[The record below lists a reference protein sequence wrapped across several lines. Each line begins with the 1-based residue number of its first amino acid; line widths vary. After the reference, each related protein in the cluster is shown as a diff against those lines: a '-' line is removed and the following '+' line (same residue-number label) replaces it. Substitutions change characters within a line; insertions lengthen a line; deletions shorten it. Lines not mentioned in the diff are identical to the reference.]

1 MSRAWRWVVVLAL
14 LAVVAV
20 LVAGR
25 PALWEDEEDFDPEG
39 THASGTKALV
49 LLLEELGA
57 EVVVTEGVPTGATD
71 TAIVFQDDFDQDRA
85 GEVLDWAR
93 SGGTL
98 VVADP
103 ASAFAPIVTGAV
115 DGDRLEADDCDV
127 DRLADVERV
136 VAGATRFE
144 VPDGAASCFGDGRQA
159 LVVAADAGDGEVVAV
174 GGPGPF
180 VNEHLDEA
188 DNAVLAVRLLLP
200 EAEGSTVA
208 VLVRDPDPAAPADD
222 GEGRRPGEGEET
234 LLDLVPGRVGLF
246 LLQLVLAFLAYVWFR
261 ARRVGAP
268 VAEPR
273 PTPIAGSELVDAVG
287 RLRREEKDAERT
299 AAILREDLR
308 RTLCRRLGLPQ
319 HTPAAD
325 LVAVAEQAGM
335 DPELLRAALTAPAP
349 DDDALV
355 ALARTIDRTRQEVLH
370 EH

>member
-1 MSRAWRWVVVLAL
+1 VNRAWRWVVVIGL

-25 PALWEDEEDFDPEG
+25 PTSREDEEDFDPEG
-39 THASGTKALV
+39 THSSGTKALV

-57 EVVVTEGVPTGATD
+57 EVVVTDGVPEHSTD
-71 TAIVFQDDFDQDRA
+71 AAIVFQDDFDPDRA
-85 GEVLDWAR
+85 GGVLDWAR

-103 ASAFAPIVTGAV
+103 ASPLAPIVTGAV
-115 DGDRLEADDCDV
+115 EEDQLEADDCDV
-127 DRLADVERV
+127 AGLDDVERV
-136 VAGATRFE
+136 VAGGSRFE
-144 VPDGAASCFGDGRQA
+144 VPEGAASCFGDGRQA
-159 LVVAADAGDGEVVAV
+159 LVVVEGAGDGEVVAV

-180 VNEHLDEA
+180 VNDHLDEA
-188 DNAVLAVRLLLP
+188 DNAVLAARLLLP
-200 EAEGSTVA
+200 EGEGTTVA
-208 VLVRDPDPAAPADD
+208 VLVQDPDPAPPVDD
-222 GEGRRPGEGEET
+222 GEGRRPGEGDET
-234 LLDLVPGRVGLF
+234 LLDLVPSRVGLF
-246 LLQLVLAFLAYVWFR
+246 LLQLVLAFLVYVWFR
-261 ARRVGAP
+261 ARRIGAP

-299 AAILREDLR
+299 AAILRDDLR
-308 RTLCRRLGLPQ
+308 RTLCRRLGLPP
-319 HTPAAD
+319 HTPAD
-325 LVAVAEQAGM
+325 HLVAVAEQAGL
-335 DPELLRAALTAPAP
+335 DPELLRAALTATAP